1 MKKFWEYVILKD
13 RNWEYIFPS
22 PIGHFVLTFL
32 VVISFGIYCNREK
45 KDKIK
50 RFNTEIEIDTTYSEI
65 KNDLNNTK
73 ISDSVFSVSKSKY
86 WSSKEI
92 KLPIGIIYALDCANS
107 NTKEASQDDNY
118 VTVKRLDGS
127 LSVTRDI
134 DVDLYLNL
142 HVGDTIK

>member
-22 PIGHFVLTFL
+22 PIGHFVLTIL
-32 VVISFGIYCNREK
+32 VVISFGIYCNSEK
-45 KDKIK
+45 KDEIK
-50 RFNTEIEIDTTYSEI
+50 RFNTNIEIDTTSYSTV
-65 KNDLNNTK
+65 KLNNSDFVMSKTK
-73 ISDSVFSVSKSKY
+73 H

-107 NTKEASQDDNY
+107 NTKKSNQADNY

-127 LSVTRDI
+127 LSITRDI